1 VERTL
6 SPNES
11 KIVLELE
18 WQNKKVVTIDEIAKL
33 LGVSKNYAY
42 KLASQLRKKRWLFP
56 ISRGKF
62 QLIPAEAGREEPVPE
77 MNAAIFL
84 GTIEGPYYVSY
95 AFANNFYGFTSQ
107 IPSTI
112 IVVKPAQE
120 KYSWKREKRFHNVAF
135 RYIDVKREKFFGY
148 TKVDLL
154 GISISMAEKEKALID
169 SLDKIRYAGGTE
181 EVSEVFQ
188 AGLPQVDIE
197 RLTNYA
203 FRMGSKALI
212 QRLRARDIYD
222 LWVLSNRPM
231 AKERVRTLSVLKCWQ
246 VREEFDPEKLLSQI
260 SSAKFEWQEIQ
271 RLVRKDK
278 QVHREEATKT
288 CLSEYAFL
296 EELTQDEKRLAK
308 DSHKHELKDL
318 YSYLCN
324 SMRKR

>member
-1 VERTL
+1 MERTL

-42 KLASQLRKKRWLFP
+42 KLASQLREKQWLFP

-84 GTIEGPYYVSY
+84 GTIEGLYYVSY

-120 KYSWKREKRFHNVAF
+120 KYSWKREKRFHNVTF

-197 RLTNYA
+197 MLTNYA

-212 QRLRARDIYD
+212 QRLGFFLD
-222 LWVLSNRPM
+222 LNKVPIPKKIEQRMLNSIKSSRLYLAPLERWNR
-231 AKERVRTLSVLKCWQ
+231 KG
-246 VREEFDPEKLLSQI
+246 EFNSRWNLIVNIP
-260 SSAKFEWQEIQ
+260 
-271 RLVRKDK
+271 
-278 QVHREEATKT
+278 
-288 CLSEYAFL
+288 L
-296 EELTQDEKRLAK
+296 ERLARGEK
-308 DSHKHELKDL
+308 A
-318 YSYLCN
+318 
-324 SMRKR
+324 R

>member
-1 VERTL
+1 MERTL

-42 KLASQLRKKRWLFP
+42 KLASQLREKRWLFP

-120 KYSWKREKRFHNVAF
+120 KYSWKREKRFHNVTF

-212 QRLRARDIYD
+212 QRLGFFLD
-222 LWVLSNRPM
+222 LNKVPIPKKIEQRMLNSIKSSRLYLAPLERWNR
-231 AKERVRTLSVLKCWQ
+231 KG
-246 VREEFDPEKLLSQI
+246 EFNSRWNLIVNIP
-260 SSAKFEWQEIQ
+260 
-271 RLVRKDK
+271 
-278 QVHREEATKT
+278 
-288 CLSEYAFL
+288 L
-296 EELTQDEKRLAK
+296 ERLARGEK
-308 DSHKHELKDL
+308 A
-318 YSYLCN
+318 
-324 SMRKR
+324 R

>member
-42 KLASQLRKKRWLFP
+42 KLASQLREKQWLFP

-120 KYSWKREKRFHNVAF
+120 KYSWKREKRFHNVTF

-212 QRLRARDIYD
+212 QRLGFFLD
-222 LWVLSNRPM
+222 LNKVPIPKKIEQRMLNFIKSSRLYLSPLERWNR
-231 AKERVRTLSVLKCWQ
+231 KG
-246 VREEFDPEKLLSQI
+246 EFNSRWNLIVNIP
-260 SSAKFEWQEIQ
+260 
-271 RLVRKDK
+271 
-278 QVHREEATKT
+278 
-288 CLSEYAFL
+288 L
-296 EELTQDEKRLAK
+296 ERLARGEK
-308 DSHKHELKDL
+308 A
-318 YSYLCN
+318 
-324 SMRKR
+324 R